1 MLKHAQTLLKL
12 GVLLLAGLLALNV
25 AQAQE
30 TPYSLMKNATDK
42 LFNDINSN
50 QAKIKQDPN
59 YLRTIVR
66 NDLMP
71 FVHVNY
77 AASLVLGQ
85 HYQSTTPEQRTRYF
99 NAFGQFIEQTYA
111 QVLTLY
117 KGQKIQ
123 LEKEKPLANQTI
135 VTQRVNILQQNAAP
149 IRLDFK
155 WRKNTK
161 TGQWQAYDMAADGVS
176 MVETKKNEWSNIL
189 RTKGIDALISQIEKS
204 AAQPIVIK

>member
-1 MLKHAQTLLKL
+1 MLKHAQKLLKL
-12 GVLLLAGLLALNV
+12 GALLLTGLLALNV
-25 AQAQE
+25 AQAQD

-42 LFNDINSN
+42 LFNDINAN

-85 HYQSTTPEQRTRYF
+85 HYQSTTPAQRTRYF

-123 LEKEKPLANQTI
+123 LEQEKPLGNQTI
-135 VTQRVNILQQNAAP
+135 VSQRVNIMQQGAAP

-189 RTKGIDALISQIEKS
+189 RTQGIDALTAQIEKS
-204 AAQPIVIK
+204 AAQPVVIK

>member
-1 MLKHAQTLLKL
+1 MLIDTKKLFKFCTLLL
-12 GVLLLAGLLALNV
+12 TGLLAFNI

-42 LFNDINSN
+42 LFNDINTN
-50 QAKIKQDPN
+50 QVKIKQDPN
-59 YLRTIVR
+59 YLRTVVR

-77 AASLVLGQ
+77 AASLVLGRY
-85 HYQSTTPEQRTRYF
+85 YQSTTPAQRARFF
-99 NAFGQFIEQTYA
+99 NVFGQFIEQTYA

-117 KGQKIQ
+117 KGQNIQ
-123 LEKEKPLANQTI
+123 LEPEKLLGNETI
-135 VTQRVNILQQNAAP
+135 VSQRVNILQQGGAP

-189 RTKGIDALISQIEKS
+189 RTQGIDALTTQVEKS
-204 AAQPIVIK
+204 AAQPVVIK